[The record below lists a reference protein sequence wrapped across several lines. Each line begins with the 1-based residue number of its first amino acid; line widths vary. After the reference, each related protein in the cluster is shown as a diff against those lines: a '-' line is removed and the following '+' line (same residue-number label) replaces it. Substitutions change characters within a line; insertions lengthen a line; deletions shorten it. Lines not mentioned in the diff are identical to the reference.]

1 MVVKGV
7 VFRDIQPPEKC
18 DWCTLCPGITLETHA
33 CVCVCEHLLTP
44 CSVFVV
50 SKESAGAV
58 DEEDFI
64 KSFTDVPTVQ
74 VH

>member
-1 MVVKGV
+1 MVDMYISASKSHWKH
-7 VFRDIQPPEKC
+7 R
-18 DWCTLCPGITLETHA
+18 L
-33 CVCVCEHLLTP
+33 VCVRACLLTP
-44 CSVFVV
+44 CSIFVV